1 MFPTTDQTNTSHS
14 SDYRGLRSRTTS
26 QYRKW
31 ISETLHRPRHWSR
44 SQLLI
49 ALSISI
55 TWILSPTP
63 QITFYITMHSWNS
76 SMLMSSTYSEQEDQ
90 KSRYFWND
98 PLLFWEQS
106 TRPGLVIDVV
116 NLRSYFYSIM
126 SLYCRCVGCIQKCF
140 SLLQAI
146 KVRASQ
152 HDPQVLDNKLFQL
165 DHFVVSEW

>member
-1 MFPTTDQTNTSHS
+1 MIMWPPIWVIIVTCCSECSNLYPDVPTSDQTNTSHS

-31 ISETLHRPRHWSR
+31 ISETLHRPRHWSP
-44 SQLLI
+44 SQFLI

-76 SMLMSSTYSEQEDQ
+76 SMLMSFTYSGQEDQ

-116 NLRSYFYSIM
+116 NLRITWSYFYSIM
-126 SLYCRCVGCIQKCF
+126 PL
-140 SLLQAI
+140 
-146 KVRASQ
+146 
-152 HDPQVLDNKLFQL
+152 
-165 DHFVVSEW
+165 

>member
-1 MFPTTDQTNTSHS
+1 MDRFAALDQTNTSHS

-31 ISETLHRPRHWSR
+31 ISETLHRPRHWSP
-44 SQLLI
+44 SQFLI

-76 SMLMSSTYSEQEDQ
+76 SMLMSFTYSEQEDQ

-116 NLRSYFYSIM
+116 NLRITWSYFYSIM
-126 SLYCRCVGCIQKCF
+126 PLKMCRLHSEMLSSFTGHKSTCF
-140 SLLQAI
+140 PA
-146 KVRASQ
+146 R
-152 HDPQVLDNKLFQL
+152 PPGGWTTNYFN
-165 DHFVVSEW
+165 

>member
-1 MFPTTDQTNTSHS
+1 MWPLIWVIIVTCCSECSNLYPDVPTTDQTNTSHS

-76 SMLMSSTYSEQEDQ
+76 SMLMSTTRRPEVQILLEWSSFILRTKHKTRFSNRRC
-90 KSRYFWND
+90 KS
-98 PLLFWEQS
+98 S
-106 TRPGLVIDVV
+106 VI
-116 NLRSYFYSIM
+116 
-126 SLYCRCVGCIQKCF
+126 
-140 SLLQAI
+140 LLQYNAI
-146 KVRASQ
+146 V
-152 HDPQVLDNKLFQL
+152 DV
-165 DHFVVSEW
+165 